1 MDYLVFLTAVLL
13 ILALCGLLLFL
24 GARRARANGFRPAS
38 ARADTSNP
46 QDPWRPVSRSNTGVA
61 PRASARSRGGAALT
75 RPGDRDEGLGDALGR
90 WVDSL
95 VAQKRTVEEDADYR
109 VRTHDSLRVLLEDR
123 YGRRVS
129 RSSGSAD
136 HEAPERRD
144 APHGG
149 RPGGRGVTGV
159 KTPWGW

>member
-1 MDYLVFLTAVLL
+1 LEYLVFLAAVLL

-24 GARRARANGFRPAS
+24 GARRARGNGVQPGKP
-38 ARADTSNP
+38 RADARSS
-46 QDPWRPVSRSNTGVA
+46 QGPWRPASRSNTSVA
-61 PRASARSRGGAALT
+61 PRASARSRGGAPLT
-75 RPGDRDEGLGDALGR
+75 RRGDRDEGLGDALGR

-123 YGRRVS
+123 YGSRVS

-144 APHGG
+144 APHAG